1 MRTKATFLAGFA
13 TGYVLG
19 SRAGRARYEQ
29 IRRSAKAVA
38 ASPAVQRIAT
48 SVQHQAG
55 DALSAARDK
64 ATGAVSERLH
74 DRRPA
79 WRGSGSGSDP
89 TPAAGEASWAAGSNG
104 HVGA

>member
-19 SRAGRARYEQ
+19 SRAGRERYEQ

-38 ASPAVQRIAT
+38 ASPAVQRVAT
-48 SVQHQAG
+48 SMQHQAG

-64 ATGAVSERLH
+64 ATGAVGDRLH
-74 DRRPA
+74 DKRPA
-79 WRGSGSGSDP
+79 WLGSDP
-89 TPAAGEASWAAGSNG
+89 DRGAASGDASWAAGSNG

>member
-19 SRAGRARYEQ
+19 SRAGRERYEQ
-29 IRRSAKAVA
+29 IRRSTKAF
-38 ASPAVQRIAT
+38 ASSAPVQRVTA

-64 ATGAVSERLH
+64 ATEAVTGRLH
-74 DRRPA
+74 DKKPT
-79 WRGSGSGSDP
+79 WLGSDP
-89 TPAAGEASWAAGSNG
+89 PAARPTGEASWAAGSNG
-104 HVGA
+104 HVGT